1 MKDMSEYFKY
11 VENKDQR
18 WTGIG
23 LTEKAGKYQGVVYRY
38 GKVSI
43 SEDKESEKSNTLH
56 FEWDMLDSNDLP
68 KDKWCFFGDD
78 FFELAGDILHHIMD
92 EQLNE
97 GALQYVNTDDR
108 ENNTN

>member
-1 MKDMSEYFKY
+1 MLHMGDSLKY
-11 VENKDQR
+11 VENKDQK

-38 GKVSI
+38 GKVSV
-43 SEDKESEKSNTLH
+43 SEDKESEKATLH

-68 KDKWCFFGDD
+68 KDFFGDD
-78 FFELAGDILHHIMD
+78 FFELAGDILHHIIN

-97 GALQYVNTDDR
+97 DKLQYVDTDNR
-108 ENNTN
+108 ENNIN

>member
-11 VENKDQR
+11 VENKDQK

-38 GKVSI
+38 GKVDV
-43 SEDKESEKSNTLH
+43 SEDKENENATLH

-68 KDKWCFFGDD
+68 KDFFGDD

-92 EQLNE
+92 EQLKE
-97 GALQYVNTDDR
+97 DSLQYVDADDR
-108 ENNTN
+108 ENHTN

>member
-1 MKDMSEYFKY
+1 MKDMSKYFKY
-11 VENKDQR
+11 VENKDQK

-43 SEDKESEKSNTLH
+43 SEDKESDKATLH

-68 KDKWCFFGDD
+68 KDFFGDD
-78 FFELAGDILHHIMD
+78 FFELAGKILHHIMD

-97 GALQYVNTDDR
+97 GSLQYVDADDR
-108 ENNTN
+108 TNNTN

>member
-1 MKDMSEYFKY
+1 MKDMGDYFKY
-11 VENKDQR
+11 VENKDQK

-38 GKVSI
+38 GKVSV
-43 SEDKESEKSNTLH
+43 SEDKESEKATLH

-68 KDKWCFFGDD
+68 KDFFGDD
-78 FFELAGDILHHIMD
+78 FFELAGDILQHIIM

-97 GALQYVNTDDR
+97 GSLQYVDADDR
-108 ENNTN
+108 ENHTN